1 MIAAPRYRECVET
14 KLDSATRRFEK
25 LVLKLEFGIL
35 PNACAMTRMGVR
47 VGLSKARTIPKQ
59 VLVAD
64 RQLKEAHR
72 TGCGVTS
79 DMDVGEL
86 LSWLEQYQG
95 KI

>member
-47 VGLSKARTIPKQ
+47 VCRTLQSENDP
-59 VLVAD
+59 
-64 RQLKEAHR
+64 EASPR
-72 TGCGVTS
+72 G
-79 DMDVGEL
+79 
-86 LSWLEQYQG
+86 
-95 KI
+95 